1 MKKLFFIMVL
11 SVFFILGCTLE
22 YDIMTITNKSATKT
36 VSYTMYY
43 DEGTFNLNPGENREH
58 EVPCNSHLGPQTFSV
73 TSGPLSVWKKMVNG
87 LAYEFIDIPPMALS
101 IANTLPVEVTIST
114 GPIQYMSSV
123 SITIDAN
130 DIDTGESIFTKEN
143 KFVIEDS
150 KGYPAEAVSVYNS
163 VENRIYV
170 TIR

>member
-1 MKKLFFIMVL
+1 MKKLSFIILL

-22 YDIMTITNKSATKT
+22 NDIMTITNKSATKT

-43 DEGTFNLNPGENREH
+43 DEGTFSLDPGEKREH

-73 TSGPLSVWKKMVNG
+73 TSGPLSVEKKLVNS
-87 LAYEFIDIPPMALS
+87 LVYDFIDIAPMALS
-101 IANTLPVEVTIST
+101 VANTLPVEVTIST

-123 SITIDAN
+123 SIKIDAN
-130 DIDTGESIFTKEN
+130 KTNTDESIYTKEN

-150 KGYPAEAVSVYNS
+150 EGYPAEAVSVYNATEKK
-163 VENRIYV
+163 VYV
-170 TIR
+170 TIK